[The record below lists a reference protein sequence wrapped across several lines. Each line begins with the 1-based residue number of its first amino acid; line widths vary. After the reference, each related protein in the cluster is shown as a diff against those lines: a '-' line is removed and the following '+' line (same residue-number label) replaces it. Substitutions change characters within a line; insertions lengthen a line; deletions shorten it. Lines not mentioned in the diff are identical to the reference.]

1 MYEFILFINVS
12 LFRRKYFL
20 IFQYFL
26 VFCTIKN
33 NSQIELS
40 LYFFFNF
47 FGLTKK
53 SYLA

>member
-1 MYEFILFINVS
+1 MYEFIMFINVS
-12 LFRRKYFL
+12 LFRCKYFL

-40 LYFFFNF
+40 LFFF
-47 FGLTKK
+47 
-53 SYLA
+53 